1 MVSQGDRLRFLK
13 VCEAWH
19 VCVDILFHDLLKCF
33 EKFLY
38 QFVCL
43 VNLVSYIEFHVKG
56 YLVVTASSCV
66 KFLACIT
73 DSVDKVCFYKA
84 VDIFVFGC
92 DLEFA
97 GSYICKDSVKTC
109 FDLIFFFCCQDSLSG
124 EHCYVCFAA
133 SDVLLI
139 EFLVKRDGCV
149 EVIYKFVCFFCE
161 TSAPKLCHCVIPR
174 FFFIFGIIAFTC

>member
-1 MVSQGDRLRFLK
+1 MN
-13 VCEAWH
+13 
-19 VCVDILFHDLLKCF
+19 ILFHDLLQGK
-33 EKFLY
+33 KKVL
-38 QFVCL
+38 QPLICL
-43 VNLVSYIEFHVKG
+43 IDLVADIKFHVKG
-56 YLVVTASSCV
+56 NLVVTASSCV

-73 DSVDKVCFYKA
+73 DSVDKVCFDKA
-84 VDIFVFGC
+84 VDIFIFGC
-92 DLEFA
+92 DFEFA

-109 FDLIFFFCCQDSLSG
+109 FDLIFFFCCQDPLSG

>member
-1 MVSQGDRLRFLK
+1 MVSQCDRLRFLE

-43 VNLVSYIEFHVKG
+43 VNLISYIEFHVKG

-84 VDIFVFGC
+84 VDIFIFGC
-92 DLEFA
+92 NLEFA

-109 FDLIFFFCCQDSLSG
+109 FDLIFFF
-124 EHCYVCFAA
+124 
-133 SDVLLI
+133 
-139 EFLVKRDGCV
+139 
-149 EVIYKFVCFFCE
+149 
-161 TSAPKLCHCVIPR
+161 
-174 FFFIFGIIAFTC
+174 